1 MKKLLSVREGKQ
13 LKKLKETYK
22 KNDNVQVLT
31 KKSRGRH
38 NISAACLTFC
48 QYNSQ
53 VDVKN
58 WYVGRGNSTLLFIC
72 ILI

>member
-1 MKKLLSVREGKQ
+1 MKKLLSVRGGKQ

-22 KNDNVQVLT
+22 ENNNNVQVLT
-31 KKSRGRH
+31 KKSGRH

-58 WYVGRGNSTLLFIC
+58 WYAGRGNSTL
-72 ILI
+72 